1 MSGEHE
7 SQPNGDQK
15 HDHRGVVWVWWVFA
29 AIAAF
34 YLFTEHHAHLFG
46 ILPYLLF
53 LACPLMHFF
62 MHRHHGHHPQDSQS
76 SKRDDHEH

>member
-1 MSGEHE
+1 
-7 SQPNGDQK
+7 
-15 HDHRGVVWVWWVFA
+15 
-29 AIAAF
+29 
-34 YLFTEHHAHLFG
+34 
-46 ILPYLLF
+46 LPYLLF